1 MSLFDERRVQDLCV
15 RMLAGTNEKGD
26 SLAKAGMAV
35 SCIPCCRQWTESGR
49 WGEALVMC

>member
-15 RMLAGTNEKGD
+15 RMLASTNERIH
-26 SLAKAGMAV
+26 LLAGMAV